1 MLKSKAVFIAE
12 RYNMNYNKVEFE
24 AAFGTLRQIPQ
35 SDLPEIVF
43 AGRSN
48 VGKSSMLNK
57 LFNRKN
63 LARVSSMPGKTITIN
78 FFKVEDIRIVD
89 LPGYGYAKVAKG
101 EKRRWAEMMEGYFQS
116 PRNIK
121 LVVQLVDMR
130 HKPSE
135 DDYIMMRYLQDAGL
149 PFIVAATKCDK
160 LNKTQYNERVAGLC
174 EELKEFGD
182 DLVIIPFSSEKGNGV
197 DELKIQIEKALN

>member
-1 MLKSKAVFIAE
+1 
-12 RYNMNYNKVEFE
+12 MNYNKVEFE
-24 AAFGTLRQIPQ
+24 AAFGTLKQIPQ

-48 VGKSSMLNK
+48 VGKSSMLNRI
-57 LFNRKN
+57 FNRKN

-78 FFKVEDIRIVD
+78 FFKVENVRIVD

-135 DDYIMMRYLQDAGL
+135 DDYIMMRFLQDAGL
-149 PFIVAATKCDK
+149 PFIVAATKSDK
-160 LNKTQYNERVAGLC
+160 LNKTQYNERKNALR
-174 EELKEFGD
+174 EELAEFGD
-182 DLVIIPFSSEKGNGV
+182 NLTILPFSSEKGEGTE
-197 DELKIQIEKALN
+197 ELKKIIESVI

>member
-1 MLKSKAVFIAE
+1 
-12 RYNMNYNKVEFE
+12 MNYNKVEFE
-24 AAFGTLRQIPQ
+24 AAFGTLKQIPQ

-48 VGKSSMLNK
+48 VGKSSMLNR

-63 LARVSSMPGKTITIN
+63 LARVSSVPGKTITIN
-78 FFKVEDIRIVD
+78 FFKVENVRIVD

-160 LNKTQYNERVAGLC
+160 LNKTQYNERVAGLR
-174 EELKEFGD
+174 EELKEFGN

-197 DELKIQIEKALN
+197 DDLKVQIEKVI